1 MLQEELLIESK
12 NLNKFIKFAQ
22 GVITTNSSPTILI
35 SQLTQPFTDL
45 LSEDFIPKSF
55 MNETHN
61 TFAQYLI
68 YRSFSPELSL
78 MAMLVP
84 PGVSTPVHDHL
95 AWGLVGVYQ
104 GEQEETIYTSTKQ
117 SSSSG
122 ITPTGTNSL
131 EKGNITVIL
140 PPNNDIHMIRTISN
154 VPSISLHLLGN
165 DIGCKYRHT
174 YDPIN
179 GTTTSFRS
187 GYVNA
192 ACDQPV

>member
-55 MNETHN
+55 LNETHN

>member
-45 LSEDFIPKSF
+45 LSEDFIPKYF
-55 MNETHN
+55 MKETHI

-68 YRSFSPELSL
+68 YRSFSPEFSL

-104 GEQEETIYTSTKQ
+104 GEQEDTIYTSTRK

-122 ITPTGTNSL
+122 ITPTGTNLL
-131 EKGNITVIL
+131 EKGTITVIV
-140 PPNNDIHMIRTISN
+140 PPNNDIHMIKTISS

-165 DIGCKYRHT
+165 DIGCQHRHT

-179 GTTTSFRS
+179 GTPTSFRS
-187 GYVNA
+187 VYVNA
-192 ACDQPV
+192 ACDQPS